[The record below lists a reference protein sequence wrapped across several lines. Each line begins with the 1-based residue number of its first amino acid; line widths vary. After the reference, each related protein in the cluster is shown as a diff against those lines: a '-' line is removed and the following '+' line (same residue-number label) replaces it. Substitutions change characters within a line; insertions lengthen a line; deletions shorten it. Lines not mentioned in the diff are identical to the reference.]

1 MLHQRECKGL
11 TEEGEEKQRRRKR
24 ENEEEEEECSGKM
37 NTWQTYLHITALCAL
52 LPLSVELEGVKD
64 GWSLLPQVPQVNAV
78 VSQSTH
84 QRTLP

>member
-1 MLHQRECKGL
+1 MLHQRGRKDL
-11 TEEGEEKQRRRKR
+11 TEDGEEKQRKGNR
-24 ENEEEEEECSGKM
+24 ETEEEEECSGKM
-37 NTWQTYLHITALCAL
+37 NTRQASPRITALRAL